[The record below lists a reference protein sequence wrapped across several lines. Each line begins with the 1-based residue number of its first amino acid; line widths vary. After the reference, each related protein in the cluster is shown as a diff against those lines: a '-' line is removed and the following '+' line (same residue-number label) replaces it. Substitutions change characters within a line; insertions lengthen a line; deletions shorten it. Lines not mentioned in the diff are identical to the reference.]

1 MVNLQV
7 GATYL
12 SSRLPDI
19 ERPAWVVPLSMRIV
33 IH

>member
-1 MVNLQV
+1 MLILQV
-7 GATYL
+7 DATYL

-19 ERPAWVVPLSMRIV
+19 ERPAWVVPLSLRIA